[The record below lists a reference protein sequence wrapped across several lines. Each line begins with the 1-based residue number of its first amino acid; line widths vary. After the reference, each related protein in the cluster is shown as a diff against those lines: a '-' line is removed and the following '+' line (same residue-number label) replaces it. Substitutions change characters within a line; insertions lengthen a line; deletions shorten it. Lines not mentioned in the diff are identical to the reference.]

1 MFSSVYI
8 SMEAIIIT
16 LVIISIL
23 LFIGVVIFV
32 TIKYKQ
38 DWVMLRVQQ
47 EQIKR
52 VDEYLNK
59 RGFES

>member
-1 MFSSVYI
+1 
-8 SMEAIIIT
+8 MEAIIIT
-16 LVIISIL
+16 LVIISIS